1 MAQTELDCLII
12 GGGPAGM
19 TAAIYLARF
28 RRRFLVIDAAES
40 RCTWIPLSHNHAGFP
55 DGIGGVELLMRMQQ
69 QAERYGAEI
78 LHGTVE
84 RLDRTDDGGFR
95 ARYEAGE
102 VLAKT
107 AILATGVIDA
117 EPELPNVYH
126 AVQQGLVRHCPICD
140 GFEVIGQ
147 TVGVI
152 GHGKQ
157 GLAEA
162 LFIRTFTP
170 DLTLLTLGQ
179 PMDLGEDDR
188 RLLAEAGIAVVEE
201 PIAEV
206 AVEAKRVTK
215 LVTESGRELA
225 FQTLYSA
232 LGTAPRNELVR
243 PFHGCLDETGRVLIR
258 ERQETSIDGLYA
270 AGDIVAGLN
279 QISVAMGQAAI
290 AAATIHNR
298 LEKVWLEPSR
308 RRAEPPP
315 PESVTAPGSSRT

>member
-1 MAQTELDCLII
+1 MKRNEVDCLII

-28 RRRFLVIDAAES
+28 RRRFVVIDAAKS

-69 QAERYGAEI
+69 QAERYGAEVR
-78 LHGTVE
+78 HGTVE
-84 RLDRTDDGGFR
+84 TLERADEGAFL
-95 ARYEAGE
+95 ARYEGGE
-102 VLAKT
+102 VLAK
-107 AILATGVIDA
+107 AVIIATGVIDE
-117 EPELPNVYH
+117 EPQLPNLYH
-126 AVQQGLVRHCPICD
+126 AVQQGLIRHCPICD

-179 PMDLGEDDR
+179 PMNLDNDDR
-188 RLLAEAGIAVVEE
+188 QRLAEAGIAVVEE
-201 PIAEV
+201 AIAEV
-206 AVEAKRVTK
+206 RVEAKRITTLVTK
-215 LVTESGRELA
+215 SGRELG

-243 PFHGCLDETGRVLIR
+243 AFDGCLDETGRVLTR
-258 ERQETSIDGLYA
+258 ERQETSVDGLYA
-270 AGDIVAGLN
+270 AGDIVTGLN
-279 QISVAMGQAAI
+279 QISVAMGQAAL
-290 AAATIHNR
+290 AATTIHNR
-298 LEKVWLEPSR
+298 LDKVWIEPSR
-308 RRAEPPP
+308 QIAATPS
-315 PESVTAPGSSRT
+315 PEEVTAPGSSRT

>member
-1 MAQTELDCLII
+1 MAQKELDCVIV

-28 RRRFLVIDAAES
+28 RRRFVVIDAAKS
-40 RCTWIPLSHNHAGFP
+40 RCSWIPLSHNHAGFP
-55 DGIGGVELLMRMQQ
+55 EGIGGVELLMRMQQ

-78 LHGTVE
+78 RHGAVE
-84 RLDRTDDGGFR
+84 RLERLDDGGFR
-95 ARYEAGE
+95 ARYEDGE

-107 AILATGVIDA
+107 VILATGVIDA
-117 EPELPNVYH
+117 EPELPNLYH

-157 GLAEA
+157 GLTEA

-179 PMDLGEDDR
+179 PMDLDEKERG
-188 RLLAEAGIAVVEE
+188 LLAEAGIAVVEE
-201 PIAEV
+201 AIAEV
-206 AVEAKRVTK
+206 AVEAKRITK
-215 LVTESGRELA
+215 LVTQSGREFA

-243 PFHGCLDETGRVLIR
+243 PFHGCLDETGRVTIR
-258 ERQETSIDGLYA
+258 DRQETSIDGLYA

-279 QISVAMGQAAI
+279 QISVAMGHAAV
-290 AAATIHNR
+290 AATTIHNR
-298 LEKVWLEPSR
+298 LDKVWIEPSR
-308 RRAEPPP
+308 KIAEP
-315 PESVTAPGSSRT
+315 PESVAAPGSSRS